1 MKKCWRK
8 TGYTYQI
15 HLHQAFLELS
25 NALSIPE
32 QVFERSE
39 EVKKADNKMKLDMQV
54 TAAWTLRLHNRPRA
68 KTHGGETRLPIWL
81 ILSGRKEDKENI
93 LLDVCTISK
102 YGHA

>member
-8 TGYTYQI
+8 TGYAYQI

-39 EVKKADNKMKLDMQV
+39 
-54 TAAWTLRLHNRPRA
+54 R
-68 KTHGGETRLPIWL
+68 GEESR
-81 ILSGRKEDKENI
+81 RKREEEKRDINDLK
-93 LLDVCTISK
+93 VGCK
-102 YGHA
+102 VRRRRH